1 MSLPGAG
8 GEPGLTDER
17 RAPALR
23 KGHAYG
29 TAGFE
34 GALANLNAA
43 NQATR
48 LVSDWIAAKD
58 RADSRRYLDDHQEG
72 LHSQEVT
79 ALLADAGTPGRL
91 GAGFRG
97 GRMPRLRVRSPG

>member
-1 MSLPGAG
+1 MPGYRPLVANAGSPMSPVLK
-8 GEPGLTDER
+8 
-17 RAPALR
+17 LR

-48 LVSDWIAAKD
+48 LVSDWIAVKD
-58 RADSRRYLDDHQEG
+58 RALP
-72 LHSQEVT
+72 
-79 ALLADAGTPGRL
+79 AL
-91 GAGFRG
+91 
-97 GRMPRLRVRSPG
+97 S